1 MASKQTPNMR
11 HRSSRRIDEGH
22 QVGTPLLLC
31 SHALDATRLRY
42 FARSLLRAQRC
53 GSPWPLGRREQA
65 SNKSRGY
72 PQAQAIYDGPHPGA
86 HRESPLLG
94 HRCRKLLLQVPPVLG
109 LTQAGAPGCDDD
121 LYADYGGGSNDD
133 CVVSVAADS
142 VATSAVAIQTNDCKQ
157 QQD

>member
-11 HRSSRRIDEGH
+11 HRSSHRIDEVH
-22 QVGTPLLLC
+22 QVRTPLLRC
-31 SHALDATRLRY
+31 NHALAATSLRY
-42 FARSLLRAQRC
+42 CSCNLLRAQWC

-86 HRESPLLG
+86 LGESPLLG

-133 CVVSVAADS
+133 CVVFVAADS
-142 VATSAVAIQTNDCKQ
+142 VATSAVAIQTNDGKQ

>member
-1 MASKQTPNMR
+1 M
-11 HRSSRRIDEGH
+11 HRCR
-22 QVGTPLLLC
+22 QQLPVC
-31 SHALDATRLRY
+31 V
-42 FARSLLRAQRC
+42 SLLQVHLAFLCKRSGADPR
-53 GSPWPLGRREQA
+53 GLWDA
-65 SNKSRGY
+65 ANKRQTNSRGY

-86 HRESPLLG
+86 HGESPLLG

-142 VATSAVAIQTNDCKQ
+142 VATSAVAIQTNDGKQ